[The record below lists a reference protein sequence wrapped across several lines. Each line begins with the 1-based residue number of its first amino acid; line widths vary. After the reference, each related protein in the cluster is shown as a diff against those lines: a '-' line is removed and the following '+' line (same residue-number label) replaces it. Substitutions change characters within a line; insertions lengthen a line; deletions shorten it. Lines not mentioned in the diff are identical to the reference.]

1 MIYVFC
7 AIQLVFWV
15 ITLIAT
21 YKMDEM
27 IKDQESLID
36 TYREYT
42 KCLEESRKSLLR
54 LADSQRNLIAI
65 QEEEIRQLKGEE
77 ECYQIETTFLKLKKA
92 GYAEMRAFCER
103 LYRQGFEDGA
113 NADVDPNI
121 KYIAV
126 KDGTEYICGNC
137 GAKLELEGMNDS
149 ETTN

>member
-42 KCLEESRKSLLR
+42 KCLERNRESLLR
-54 LADSQRNLIAI
+54 LIDSQGELIAI
-65 QEEEIRQLKGEE
+65 QEEEIRQLRGEE
-77 ECYQIETTFLKLKKA
+77 EC
-92 GYAEMRAFCER
+92 C
-103 LYRQGFEDGA
+103 
-113 NADVDPNI
+113 
-121 KYIAV
+121 
-126 KDGTEYICGNC
+126 
-137 GAKLELEGMNDS
+137 
-149 ETTN
+149 